1 MKKIITLTLG
11 VAAFM
16 AVLAQ
21 PGRPGP
27 VKDGK
32 PGPGVQRLES
42 MHVAYLTRELA
53 LTPEEAQQF
62 WPVYNKYRK
71 EMKSTFDR
79 SAPNPDPLDRQ
90 QKMLDIR
97 KKYREEFA
105 KSLGKE
111 RANKV
116 FNSADRFRSMVKNAA
131 EKRRKGGH
139 PQRPPQRPQPRK
151 NRAPQE

>member
-1 MKKIITLTLG
+1 MKQIITLAL
-11 VAAFM
+11 
-16 AVLAQ
+16 VLLTTSAGAQ
-21 PGRPGP
+21 PPMG
-27 VKDGK
+27 GK
-32 PGPGVQRLES
+32 LQGMQRLES
-42 MHVAYLTRELA
+42 MQIAYLTRELA

-71 EMKSTFDR
+71 ELKTTFVQ
-79 SAPNPDPLDRQ
+79 SNTQDPLERE

-116 FNSADRFRSMVKNAA
+116 FGTTEQFRKMVKEAA
-131 EKRRKGGH
+131 EKRREPGEANKPPHRKG
-139 PQRPPQRPQPRK
+139 PRPNHQRPQ
-151 NRAPQE
+151 

>member
-1 MKKIITLTLG
+1 
-11 VAAFM
+11 
-16 AVLAQ
+16 
-21 PGRPGP
+21 
-27 VKDGK
+27 
-32 PGPGVQRLES
+32 

-71 EMKSTFDR
+71 DLKSAFDR

-97 KKYREEFA
+97 KKYREEFS
-105 KSLGKE
+105 KSLGKD

-116 FNSADRFRSMVKNAA
+116 FGSADRFREMVKHEA
-131 EKRRKGGH
+131 ERRRKSG
-139 PQRPPQRPQPRK
+139 PQQRPLQRPHQKK
-151 NRAPQE
+151 NRMPLEQTPL